1 MEDRFTKYSK
11 LYFLIAGAFLL
22 VQLVIALIIG
32 FFYGFLKIF
41 ASHPLDVFYE
51 LLVMGLPPALF
62 AGVYYIFIRRT
73 KKHPS
78 KPVKIISQVLMIGAL
93 IVCLLVLIADMLNYF
108 KLTLSTYE
116 IRSFISYS
124 LAFMAG
130 NIALMFII
138 ALIQA
143 FTTPKEE
150 DWVAKRRRKEGEY
163 KKYPR

>member
-41 ASHPLDVFYE
+41 ASRPLDVFYE

-62 AGVYYIFIRRT
+62 AGVYYLFIRRT
-73 KKHPS
+73 KKHPY
-78 KPVKIISQVLMIGAL
+78 KPVKIISQFLMIVGFCSCMA
-93 IVCLLVLIADMLNYF
+93 VLVADILYYVSLKFGSNDISNF
-108 KLTLSTYE
+108 K
-116 IRSFISYS
+116 SFS

-130 NIALMFII
+130 NIALMFVV
-138 ALIQA
+138 ALLQA

-150 DWVAKRRRKEGEY
+150 DWVARRKRKEGGL
-163 KKYPR
+163 